1 MGLAYGSPRQTGDV
15 DLTADFVANV
25 STAEEIGTALDAALD
40 QARVQLGYDRLRAR
54 VQSIKELPRQ
64 HYPNAEFPAL
74 KLKIGYAQDAGQIKR
89 LNEGKASNVVEI
101 DISFNEPMQ
110 HVQVLDLDGG
120 QSLYAYG
127 YIDLVAEKYRAMLQ
141 QPVRKRARRQD
152 AYDLHYLITSGAL
165 NELDKDALHRTLV
178 KKCRPH
184 GIEPM
189 RDSIDDPE
197 VRKRSARDWD
207 TLALEI
213 GSAELPPF
221 DLCYEMAAAL
231 YRGLP
236 WSGRE

>member
-1 MGLAYGSPRQTGDV
+1 V

-89 LNEGKASNVVEI
+89 LNEGKASNVIEI

-141 QPVRKRARRQD
+141 QPVRNRARRQD

-165 NELDKDALHRTLV
+165 NELDKDALHRTLI

-189 RDSIDDPE
+189 RDSIDDPA
-197 VRKRSARDWD
+197 VRERSARDWD

-221 DLCYEMAAAL
+221 DLCYETAAAL
-231 YRGLP
+231 YRELP